1 MPDGDFEVLGL
12 KELDDALKNLP
23 EYLQKRAMKE
33 AFIAGGQIIQ
43 QTAVAL
49 APRRRGNLA
58 AAIELKFIPDMG
70 NGQGGVAIYVN
81 KKKAWYGR
89 LEEFGTAP
97 HVIRVR
103 RGKALKIGS
112 TYVKEVQHP
121 GAAAKPFMR
130 PAFDTKKQ
138 EAVNVIALTLRKFI
152 ERYAKQVKKGPTR

>member
-23 EYLQKRAMKE
+23 EYLRTRAMKE
-33 AFIAGGQIIQ
+33 AFLAGGQIIQ

-49 APRRRGNLA
+49 APRRKGKLA
-58 AAIELKFIPDMG
+58 SAIEIRFRPDFG
-70 NGQGGVAIYVN
+70 NGFGGVEIYVN

-103 RGKALKIGS
+103 RGRALKIGS

-130 PAFDTKKQ
+130 PAFDTKKR
-138 EAVNVIALTLRKFI
+138 EAVNVIALTLRRFL
-152 ERYAKQVKKGPTR
+152 ERYAQQVKKGPTR